1 MRLPLAAGHPQDVGA
16 LAVTQRPYGGAMTAT
31 TGVPAVDQLVDWQ
44 VAATTARR
52 LVRPGPEVSAA
63 EAADVVAEL
72 RADAAIARSHVAS
85 ITRLDAPATRAR
97 VLVID
102 RPGWVDA
109 NLIMLRAMLE
119 PVVDRLTQRRSPSA
133 LVASVGSKVTG
144 AEAGGLLAVLSG
156 KVLGQYDIAP
166 GAEPRLLL
174 VAPNVVGVERE
185 LDVVPADFRLW
196 VCLHEETHRV
206 QFTAVPWLRDFVLG
220 EAQGLASDLLPDP
233 ASLGRRL
240 EELAR
245 AVPEVLRGE
254 GGSLVE
260 ILATP
265 EQRARMARLTAVM
278 SLLEGHAD
286 VVMDDVGP
294 QVVGTVEQIRSRFQA
309 RRAGRGGM
317 SGSMDRLLRRLLGL
331 EAKMRQYRDGARFV
345 RAAVDAVGMDGFNRV
360 WTSPETLLRPTEI
373 EDPKAWLARVHG

>member
-1 MRLPLAAGHPQDVGA
+1 
-16 LAVTQRPYGGAMTAT
+16 MTAT
-31 TGVPAVDQLVDWQ
+31 TGAPAVDQLVDWA
-44 VAATTARR
+44 VASATARR
-52 LVRPGPEVSAA
+52 LARPGPEVSAT

-72 RADAAIARSHVAS
+72 RQDAAVARGHVARV
-85 ITRLDAPATRAR
+85 TRLDAPAAEAK
-97 VLVID
+97 VLVVD
-102 RPGWVDA
+102 RPGWIDA
-109 NLIMLRAMLE
+109 NLAMLRAMLE

-144 AEAGGLLAVLSG
+144 AEAGSLLALLSG

-174 VAPNVVGVERE
+174 VAPNVVSVERE
-185 LDVVPADFRLW
+185 LGVVPADFRLW

-206 QFTAVPWLRDFVLG
+206 QFTAVPWLRAHVLG
-220 EAQGLASDLLPDP
+220 EAQGLAADLLPDP
-233 ASLGRRL
+233 SSIGRRV

-245 AVPEVLRGE
+245 ALPDVLRGE
-254 GGSLVE
+254 GGSLAE
-260 ILATP
+260 IFATP

-294 QVVGTVEQIRSRFQA
+294 EVVGTVEQIRARFQA
-309 RRAGRGGM
+309 RRAGRGGLG
-317 SGSMDRLLRRLLGL
+317 GSADRLLRRLLGL

-345 RAAVDAVGMDGFNRV
+345 RAAIDAVGMDGFNRV
-360 WTSPETLLRPTEI
+360 WTSPETLPQPAEI
-373 EDPKAWLARVHG
+373 EDPPAWLARVHG

>member
-1 MRLPLAAGHPQDVGA
+1 
-16 LAVTQRPYGGAMTAT
+16 MTAT
-31 TGVPAVDQLVDWQ
+31 TGTAPVDQLVDWG
-44 VAATTARR
+44 VAAATARR
-52 LVRPGPEVSAA
+52 LSRPGPEVSGDEA
-63 EAADVVAEL
+63 EQVVAEL
-72 RADAAIARSHVAS
+72 RADAALARSHVATV
-85 ITRLDAPATRAR
+85 TRLDAPAAEAR

-109 NLIMLRAMLE
+109 NLNMLRAMLE
-119 PVVDRLTQRRSPSA
+119 PVVDRLTERRTPSA

-144 AEAGGLLAVLSG
+144 AEAGGLLAVLSS

-174 VAPNVVGVERE
+174 VAPNIVAVERE
-185 LDVVPADFRLW
+185 LDVVPAHFRLW

-220 EAQGLASDLLPDP
+220 EAQGLATDLLPDSS
-233 ASLGRRL
+233 ALSHRL
-240 EELAR
+240 EELVR
-245 AVPEVLRGE
+245 AVPDVLRGE
-254 GGSLVE
+254 GGSLAE

-294 QVVGTVEQIRSRFQA
+294 QVVPSVEQIRSRFQA
-309 RRAGRGGM
+309 RRSGRGGF
-317 SGSMDRLLRRLLGL
+317 SGGADRLLRRLLGL
-331 EAKMRQYRDGARFV
+331 EAKLRQYRDGARFV

-360 WTSPETLLRPTEI
+360 WTSPETLPQPAEI

>member
-1 MRLPLAAGHPQDVGA
+1 M
-16 LAVTQRPYGGAMTAT
+16 TGGATSAAAAA
-31 TGVPAVDQLVDWQ
+31 PAVDQLVDWG
-44 VAATTARR
+44 VASATARR
-52 LVRPGPEVSAA
+52 LARPGPEVSPDEAA
-63 EAADVVAEL
+63 EVVAEL
-72 RADAAIARSHVAS
+72 REDAAVARAHVARV
-85 ITRLDAPATRAR
+85 TRLDAPAEQAK
-97 VLVID
+97 VLVVD
-102 RPGWVDA
+102 RPGWIDA
-109 NLIMLRAMLE
+109 NLAMLRAMLE
-119 PVVDRLTQRRSPSA
+119 PVVDRLTQKRSPSA
-133 LVASVGSKVTG
+133 LVASMGSKVTG
-144 AEAGGLLAVLSG
+144 AEAGGLLALLSG

-174 VAPNVVGVERE
+174 VAPNVVSVERE
-185 LDVVPADFRLW
+185 LNVVPSDFRLW

-220 EAQGLASDLLPDP
+220 EAQGLAADLLPDP
-233 ASLGRRL
+233 SSLGRRV

-254 GGSLVE
+254 GGSLAE

-294 QVVGTVEQIRSRFQA
+294 EVVASVEQIRARFQA
-309 RRAGRGGM
+309 QRAGRGGM
-317 SGSMDRLLRRLLGL
+317 SGGVDRLLRRLLGL

-345 RAAVDAVGMDGFNRV
+345 RAAVDAVGMDGFNQV
-360 WTSPETLLRPTEI
+360 WASPASLPLPAEI
-373 EDPKAWLARVHG
+373 EDPQAWLARVHS

>member
-1 MRLPLAAGHPQDVGA
+1 
-16 LAVTQRPYGGAMTAT
+16 MTAT
-31 TGVPAVDQLVDWQ
+31 TDTGAVDQLVDWGI
-44 VAATTARR
+44 ASATARR
-52 LVRPGPEVSAA
+52 LSRPGPEVSAD
-63 EAADVVAEL
+63 EADEVVAEL
-72 RADAAIARSHVAS
+72 REDAARARGHVA
-85 ITRLDAPATRAR
+85 TVTQLDAPAAEAR

-102 RPGWVDA
+102 RPAWIDA
-109 NLIMLRAMLE
+109 NLAMLRAMLE
-119 PVVDRLTQRRSPSA
+119 PVVDRLTERRPPSA

-144 AEAGGLLAVLSG
+144 AEAGALLAVLSG

-174 VAPNVVGVERE
+174 VAPNIVAVERE

-220 EAQGLASDLLPDP
+220 EAQGLAADLLPDSS
-233 ASLGRRL
+233 ALSHRV
-240 EELAR
+240 EELVR
-245 AVPEVLRGE
+245 AVPDVLRGE
-254 GGSLVE
+254 GGSLAE

-294 QVVGTVEQIRSRFQA
+294 QVVPSVEQIRSRFQA
-309 RRAGRGGM
+309 RRSGRGGF
-317 SGSMDRLLRRLLGL
+317 GGGADRLLRRLLGL

-360 WTSPETLLRPTEI
+360 WTSPETLPQPAEI